1 MRCNGFV
8 TALAAAAIAVSSV
21 MTVSTVM
28 PSPAM
33 AQAGGFPFGSE
44 LTLDAVPMRGSKR
57 IPVLEIGDSGEAQLD
72 LYCKRANGQFSIAND
87 SVIFIAG
94 NVQDANCP
102 NDRAQADDALLEAL
116 SAATNWRRQGDYL
129 SFVGGPRTLRFH
141 LNTN

>member
-1 MRCNGFV
+1 MRCTGFV
-8 TALAAAAIAVSSV
+8 TALAAAAMAVSAV
-21 MTVSTVM
+21 VTISTVM
-28 PSPAM
+28 PWRAM

-44 LTLDAVPMRGSKR
+44 LTLDAAPMRGSKR
-57 IPVLEIGDSGEAQLD
+57 IPVLEIGDSGEATLD
-72 LYCKRANGQFSIAND
+72 LYCKRAEGQFSIAND

-102 NDRAQADDALLEAL
+102 ADRAQADDALLEAL
-116 SAATNWRRQGDYL
+116 SAVTSWQRQGDYL